1 MQTNLTRRRFFEIDL
16 PVVLRTA
23 KAFFLRPATQ
33 LRLVIYAQCLFT
45 VLLFCLVHVDFR
57 TLISFLQAHQATYYW
72 VQFLS
77 LVPVIS
83 VCFGVAFL
91 LLFGTH
97 QYPVGESWLCFLV
110 YAANFAASMTFL
122 HALRFADLL

>member
-1 MQTNLTRRRFFEIDL
+1 MQTNLTRKRFFEIDL

-23 KAFFLRPATQ
+23 KVFFSRPETQ

-45 VLLFCLVHVDFR
+45 VILFCLVHIGFR
-57 TLISFLQAHQATYYW
+57 TLIPFLQAHQAIDYW

-83 VCFGVAFL
+83 VCFGVVFL

-97 QYPVGESWLCFLV
+97 QYPMGESWLCIIV
-110 YAANFAASMTFL
+110 YAANFVASMTFL

>member
-1 MQTNLTRRRFFEIDL
+1 MQTNLTRNRLSEINV
-16 PVVLRTA
+16 PAVFKTA
-23 KAFFLRPATQ
+23 RVFLSRPETE

-45 VLLFCLVHVDFR
+45 VLLFCLVHVGFR
-57 TLISFLQAHQATYYW
+57 ALIPFLKAHQATGYW

-91 LLFGTH
+91 LLFGTR
-97 QYPVGESWLCFLV
+97 QYPVGESWLCFIV
-110 YAANFAASMTFL
+110 YAANFAAAMAFL

>member
-23 KAFFLRPATQ
+23 KAFFSRPETQ

-45 VLLFCLVHVDFR
+45 VILFCLVHIGFQPL
-57 TLISFLQAHQATYYW
+57 TTYLHERNAMNYW
-72 VQFLS
+72 VQFLF

-110 YAANFAASMTFL
+110 YVANFAAAMVFL
-122 HALRFADLL
+122 HALRFANLI

>member
-1 MQTNLTRRRFFEIDL
+1 MQTNLTRRRFFDVDL
-16 PVVLRTA
+16 PIAVRATKV
-23 KAFFLRPATQ
+23 FFARPDTQ

-45 VLLFCLVHVDFR
+45 VILFCLVHIGFQPL
-57 TLISFLQAHQATYYW
+57 TTYLHERNAMYCW

-83 VCFGVAFL
+83 VCFGVVFL

-97 QYPVGESWLCFLV
+97 QYPVGQSWLCFLV
-110 YAANFAASMTFL
+110 YAANFAAAMTFL

>member
-23 KAFFLRPATQ
+23 KAFFSRPATQ

-45 VLLFCLVHVDFR
+45 VLLFSLVHVGFR
-57 TLISFLQAHQATYYW
+57 TLIPVLQTHQAMYYW

-77 LVPVIS
+77 LAPVIS

-97 QYPVGESWLCFLV
+97 QYPVGESWLCFFV
-110 YAANFAASMTFL
+110 YAANFAAAMTFL